1 MQYLLAHDL
10 GTSGD
15 KATLFTTDGQ
25 LVGSVVAAYPSHYA
39 NGNWVEQN
47 PEDWY
52 GAVCRATKTLTATV
66 DPAEILGVSF
76 SGHMMGAVLLDGQG
90 QLLRPAIIWAD
101 QRATEEQA
109 LLAQR
114 VGDWRL
120 YEITGN
126 RNNPTNSICKIM
138 WAMSHDGLEGRLDKA
153 VNCKDYLIYRLT
165 GAIGTDYSDAG
176 GTGAFDMNSFTWSR
190 EVLEAAG
197 VPLSAM
203 PALHAST
210 DLAGRV
216 TAQAAGETG
225 LLADTPVFCG
235 CGDGTAASVGT
246 GISQVGQGYLSLGT
260 SAWIAYLD
268 DAPLLDPKQRTFNL
282 AGMEKGRVYPLG
294 SMQAAGASYNWM
306 RDRLCQME
314 AAEAKAEGGSVY
326 DRINRQ
332 IGQVPPGANGVVFL
346 PYLMGERSPWWDAKA
361 KGAFLGLNQE
371 TTHSDML
378 RAVMEGVCMNLGL
391 ILGALR
397 EKRAFSSLR
406 IIGGGAKEPVW
417 RQMLADVLN
426 VRVEKLNLLEEGCSL
441 GAAMAAGIGAGVF
454 SDASAISRF
463 LHVDG
468 VSEPNPERVDQYA
481 QLTLRFQ
488 DAYERLRGFYHG

>member
-25 LVGSVVAAYPSHYA
+25 LVGSVVADYPCHYA
-39 NGNWVEQN
+39 NGNWVEQD

-52 GAVCRATKTLTATV
+52 AAVCRATQALTETV

-76 SGHMMGAVLLDGQG
+76 SGHMMGAVLLDAQG
-90 QLLRPAIIWAD
+90 ALLRPAIIWAD
-101 QRATEEQA
+101 QRATAEQA
-109 LLAQR
+109 LLARR
-114 VGDWRL
+114 VGDQRL
-120 YEITGN
+120 YEITGS
-126 RNNPTNSICKIM
+126 RNNPTSSVCKIM
-138 WAMSHDGLEGRLDKA
+138 WSLTHDGLEHRLDKA

-165 GAIGTDYSDAG
+165 GSLGTDYSDAS
-176 GTGAFDMNSFTWSR
+176 GTGAFDLNTFTWSQ
-190 EVLEAAG
+190 EILEAAG
-197 VPLSAM
+197 VPLSVM

-216 TAQAAGETG
+216 TAQAAAETG
-225 LLADTPVFCG
+225 LLAGTPVFCG

-246 GISQVGQGYLSLGT
+246 GVSQVGQGYLSLGT
-260 SAWIAYLD
+260 SAWISYLD
-268 DAPLLDPKQRTFNL
+268 DAPLLDPRQRTFNM
-282 AGMEKGRVYPLG
+282 AGIEKGRVYPIG
-294 SMQAAGASYNWM
+294 TMQAAGASYNWM
-306 RDRLCQME
+306 RDRLCQ
-314 AAEAKAEGGSVY
+314 AEATAAKARGGSVY
-326 DRINRQ
+326 DEINRQ
-332 IGQVPPGANGVVFL
+332 IAQVPPGANGVLFL
-346 PYLMGERSPWWDAKA
+346 PYLMGERSPWWDAQA
-361 KGAFLGLNQE
+361 KGAFLGLGQE

-391 ILGALR
+391 ILRVFR
-397 EKRAFSSLR
+397 EKRGFTSLR

-454 SDASAISRF
+454 SGVSAIDRF
-463 LHVDG
+463 LRVDS
-468 VSEPNPERVDQYA
+468 VSEPDPARVAQYDQ
-481 QLTLRFQ
+481 LIVRFQ
-488 DAYERLRGFYHG
+488 EAYERLQGFCPG